1 VDVRREF
8 SGGLTF
14 LTNYTWSKSLTDAP
28 DFRSAMMQAAIPQN
42 NSDLAAEKGLNG
54 MDVPERFVASVVY
67 NVPGWRGRNFFHG
80 LMSGWSIGSI
90 FTAQHGMPFTVQ
102 VFGDTANAGTLLGQN
117 PIRANITGQPLYTP
131 GTHTTAEW
139 FNTAAFAAPAPYTF
153 GNAGVNT
160 MFGPSFVNLDQSVQR
175 KFAITERY
183 AFVLRVDA
191 FNALNHSNWGYPNNF
206 VNTPQFGSITMAEG
220 TGRELQVSARITF

>member
-1 VDVRREF
+1 
-8 SGGLTF
+8 
-14 LTNYTWSKSLTDAP
+14 
-28 DFRSAMMQAAIPQN
+28 MMQAAIPQN

-117 PIRANITGQPLYTP
+117 PNSCQYHRPASIYTGYSHD
-131 GTHTTAEW
+131 G
-139 FNTAAFAAPAPYTF
+139 
-153 GNAGVNT
+153 
-160 MFGPSFVNLDQSVQR
+160 
-175 KFAITERY
+175 
-183 AFVLRVDA
+183 
-191 FNALNHSNWGYPNNF
+191 
-206 VNTPQFGSITMAEG
+206 
-220 TGRELQVSARITF
+220 